1 MKTRNIFLV
10 ILLGMLM
17 LVQPATAAPKKG
29 TFTVGDKTFL
39 LNGQPFVVK
48 AAEIHYPR
56 IPRPYWEHRIK
67 VLPAASKTTRYI
79 STNSSILVCIQG

>member
-17 LVQPATAAPKKG
+17 LVQPAIAAPKKG
-29 TFTVGDKTFL
+29 TFTVGDKNFL

-48 AAEIHYPR
+48 AAEGAGNECRLYL
-56 IPRPYWEHRIK
+56 YFLEH
-67 VLPAASKTTRYI
+67 P
-79 STNSSILVCIQG
+79 

>member
-10 ILLGMLM
+10 ILLGMLI

-48 AAEIHYPR
+48 AASLSAYPASLLGASHQDVQGAGYECR
-56 IPRPYWEHRIK
+56 LHLHFLEH
-67 VLPAASKTTRYI
+67 P
-79 STNSSILVCIQG
+79 